1 ESFLLFISVFSYL
14 QTFFVF
20 PFLTWYQS
28 SLDPMTTNTENDVLK
43 STNDKPSFERYLNFF
58 DPFNPFR
65 IENGDNPAATLVS
78 DLLTADNYV
87 SWSRAASRAL
97 RAKNK
102 LGFINGTILKPTD
115 SSDPLLEAWER
126 CNDLVVSWLQNS
138 VSASV
143 KSSLTLVDD
152 SKILW
157 MELKD
162 RFTQQ
167 NGPRI
172 FQLKRDLAGLSQN
185 QDPVTI
191 YFGHLKGLWDELAIY
206 DPLPNCDCGKLKVL
220 HDRYD
225 RDCVI
230 QFLMGLSES
239 YSNTRDQIMLLDPL
253 PPLNRVFSM
262 VQQQERHHQMIS
274 TSGPSD
280 LMAMMARPTYIPTKN
295 HAKITNSTYQK
306 NNRPYC
312 SHCKIPGHSLDNCF
326 KIGNAEPPLC
336 THCHMTGHNVDK
348 CYKLKGYPPGHKLH
362 GKTRNFAAAANN
374 SRTLSEDNHEDEP
387 TESMALTK
395 NQYQQLLALL
405 HPKDTSSSMA
415 SLSIAQPSPSS
426 SSNHVSTSRISGMI
440 TCASSHTQIHNSH
453 TSPWIID
460 TGATDHMICCSSL
473 FTSITATVC
482 YQVKLP
488 NGETVPVTHTGV
500 VRLSEN
506 LVLHHVL
513 CVPSFHFN
521 LLSAKQL
528 AQHNSC
534 CLIFL
539 SNSCFLQDLASWTT
553 IGMGEVRGG
562 LYHLLNSRVSPS
574 ALTDAWPIFTH
585 KDQFPSASATHSA
598 SFHDLWHYRLGHI
611 SSSRLV
617 LINDPIV
624 TNNLRFNNQMPC
636 SICPLAK
643 QHRLPF
649 PHSEHS
655 SLHAFD
661 IVHCD
666 IWGPNSTIAVDGSRF
681 FLTIVDDFSKTTWV
695 YMLQNKSETRAC
707 IV

>member
-1 ESFLLFISVFSYL
+1 
-14 QTFFVF
+14 
-20 PFLTWYQS
+20 
-28 SLDPMTTNTENDVLK
+28 
-43 STNDKPSFERYLNFF
+43 
-58 DPFNPFR
+58 
-65 IENGDNPAATLVS
+65 
-78 DLLTADNYV
+78 
-87 SWSRAASRAL
+87 
-97 RAKNK
+97 
-102 LGFINGTILKPTD
+102 
-115 SSDPLLEAWER
+115 
-126 CNDLVVSWLQNS
+126 
-138 VSASV
+138 
-143 KSSLTLVDD
+143 
-152 SKILW
+152 

-225 RDCVI
+225 CDCVI

-295 HAKITNSTYQK
+295 QVKITNSTYQK

-374 SRTLSEDNHEDEP
+374 SRTLSEDDHEDEP

-426 SSNHVSTSRISGMI
+426 SSNHVSTSRISGMTYKQAI
-440 TCASSHTQIHNSH
+440 KDPGWCQAMDKELAALEANRTWELTDLPPGKVPIACKYVYKIKYNSDGSVERLKARLVAKGYTQLEGVDYQETFSPVAKLVTTFICTSLSVTPKVLQIKFASYSK
-453 TSPWIID
+453 
-460 TGATDHMICCSSL
+460 ACM
-473 FTSITATVC
+473 A
-482 YQVKLP
+482 
-488 NGETVPVTHTGV
+488 
-500 VRLSEN
+500 
-506 LVLHHVL
+506 
-513 CVPSFHFN
+513 
-521 LLSAKQL
+521 
-528 AQHNSC
+528 
-534 CLIFL
+534 
-539 SNSCFLQDLASWTT
+539 SNKHQGSG
-553 IGMGEVRGG
+553 I
-562 LYHLLNSRVSPS
+562 LNS
-574 ALTDAWPIFTH
+574 
-585 KDQFPSASATHSA
+585 
-598 SFHDLWHYRLGHI
+598 
-611 SSSRLV
+611 
-617 LINDPIV
+617 
-624 TNNLRFNNQMPC
+624 QMP
-636 SICPLAK
+636 
-643 QHRLPF
+643 
-649 PHSEHS
+649 
-655 SLHAFD
+655 
-661 IVHCD
+661 
-666 IWGPNSTIAVDGSRF
+666 
-681 FLTIVDDFSKTTWV
+681 
-695 YMLQNKSETRAC
+695 
-707 IV
+707 